1 MCLNSSRTLKCK
13 KGKESPKRAGW
24 FSFDEL
30 DLICE
35 MKESTLAIEAKVK
48 NKNAATSNAL
58 LEIFQTKTLQSLPSL
73 VTY

>member
-1 MCLNSSRTLKCK
+1 MCLNSSRTLKCRK
-13 KGKESPKRAGW
+13 AKEAPKRAGW

-30 DLICE
+30 NLICE

-58 LEIFQTKTLQSLPSL
+58 LEILQTKTLQSLPSL
-73 VTY
+73 ATY